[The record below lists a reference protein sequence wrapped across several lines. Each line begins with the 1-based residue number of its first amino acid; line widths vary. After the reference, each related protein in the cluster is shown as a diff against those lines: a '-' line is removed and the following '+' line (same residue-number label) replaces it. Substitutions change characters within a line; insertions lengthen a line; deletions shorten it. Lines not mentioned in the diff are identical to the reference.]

1 MIKLQLPDKP
11 IELTDELEDELVKE
25 FKSNGT
31 QVWRKKFII
40 ESLLQMSNNKC
51 AYSEQAI
58 NTESAY
64 VEIEHF
70 RHKNKY
76 QDEVVKWGNLL
87 PVCKK
92 CNATKGDLDVCQF
105 PIVNPLVDNPN
116 DFLYVKC
123 FRFYKKNEKGQNTI
137 DAVALNDREHFVN
150 PRSEIGFKIADALE
164 AHFTLI
170 KLADTIIKK
179 RNAVN
184 KIKNTLRDCG
194 SKYVYS
200 AVLSTFVLYELPVYK
215 AIECF
220 LKKEKLWDNE
230 LDSIKN
236 ELVAISLP
244 E

>member
-1 MIKLQLPDKP
+1 M
-11 IELTDELEDELVKE
+11 
-25 FKSNGT
+25 
-31 QVWRKKFII
+31 
-40 ESLLQMSNNKC
+40 
-51 AYSEQAI
+51 
-58 NTESAY
+58 
-64 VEIEHF
+64 
-70 RHKNKY
+70 
-76 QDEVVKWGNLL
+76 
-87 PVCKK
+87 
-92 CNATKGDLDVCQF
+92 
-105 PIVNPLVDNPN
+105 
-116 DFLYVKC
+116 YVKC

-230 LDSIKN
+230 LDSIKMN
-236 ELVAISLP
+236 L
-244 E
+244 